1 LEQQLFNK
9 ARNKKN
15 TLKPCNETH
24 GFNRFCQKNSGFSL
38 IEIMVVLV
46 IIAFATNMMI
56 YSLGGDQED
65 ELEKSAVKMNTVINL
80 AADYAVLNQLELGFH
95 LDKDVLEFLAFD
107 GEKWIPLTGNKVFNA
122 VKFPEFLEVELQLDD
137 LPWAEENLLEQVDWR
152 ELMDTD
158 DEESFLELEKLKI
171 PQVIIL
177 SSGEVS
183 PFSLSL
189 TLKEQADP
197 TFFVQGEFMAPVIFK
212 REPEL

>member
-1 LEQQLFNK
+1 M
-9 ARNKKN
+9 KKH
-15 TLKPCNETH
+15 TLKPCTKAH
-24 GFNRFCQKNSGFSL
+24 GFNRFRQKNTGFSL

-56 YSLGGDQED
+56 YNLGGGQED

-95 LDKDVLEFLAFD
+95 LDKGILEFLAFD
-107 GEKWIPLTGNKVFNA
+107 GEKWIPLTGNKVFKA
-122 VKFPEFLEVELQLDD
+122 VKFPEFLDVELQLDD

-152 ELMDTD
+152 ELMDTE

-171 PQVIIL
+171 PQVILL

-189 TLKEQADP
+189 SLKEQAEP
-197 TFFVQGEFMAPVIFK
+197 TFFIQGEFMAPVIFK

>member
-1 LEQQLFNK
+1 MFNK
-9 ARNKKN
+9 AKIKKH
-15 TLKPCNETH
+15 TLKPCTKTH
-24 GFNRFCQKNSGFSL
+24 GFNRFRQKNTGFSL

-56 YSLGGDQED
+56 YNLGGDQED

-95 LDKDVLEFLAFD
+95 LDKGILEFLAFD
-107 GEKWIPLTGNKVFNA
+107 GEKWIPLTGNKVFKA
-122 VKFPEFLEVELQLDD
+122 IKFPEFLDVELQLDD

-152 ELMDTD
+152 ELMDTE

-171 PQVIIL
+171 PQVILL

-189 TLKEQADP
+189 SLKEQAEP
-197 TFFVQGEFMAPVIFK
+197 TFFIQGEFMAPVIFK

>member
-1 LEQQLFNK
+1 MFNK
-9 ARNKKN
+9 AKIKKH
-15 TLKPCNETH
+15 TLKPCTKTH
-24 GFNRFCQKNSGFSL
+24 GFNRFRQKNTGFSL

-56 YSLGGDQED
+56 YNLGGDQED

-95 LDKDVLEFLAFD
+95 LDKGILEFLAFD
-107 GEKWIPLTGNKVFNA
+107 GEKWIPLTGNKVFKA
-122 VKFPEFLEVELQLDD
+122 VKFPEFLDVELQLDD

-152 ELMDTD
+152 ELMDTE

-171 PQVIIL
+171 PQVILL

-189 TLKEQADP
+189 SLKEQAEP
-197 TFFVQGEFMAPVIFK
+197 TFFIQGEFMAPVIFK

>member
-1 LEQQLFNK
+1 LFNK
-9 ARNKKN
+9 AINTQN
-15 TLKPCNETH
+15 TLKPCNKTH
-24 GFNRFCQKNSGFSL
+24 GFKRIPKKKSGFSL

-56 YSLGGDQED
+56 YNLGGGQED
-65 ELEKSAVKMNTVINL
+65 ELEKSAVKMTTVINL

-95 LDKDVLEFLAFD
+95 LDKNILEFLAFD
-107 GEKWIPLTGNKVFNA
+107 GEKWIPLTGNKVFKA
-122 VKFPEFLEVELQLDD
+122 VKFPPFLDVELQLDD

-158 DEESFLELEKLKI
+158 DEESFLELDKLKI
-171 PQVIIL
+171 PQVILL
-177 SSGEVS
+177 SSGEIS

-189 TLKEQADP
+189 SLKEQAEP
-197 TFFVQGEFMAPVIFK
+197 TFFIQGEFMAPVIFK

>member
-1 LEQQLFNK
+1 MFNETK
-9 ARNKKN
+9 IEKN
-15 TLKPCNETH
+15 ILKPCFKTH
-24 GFNRFCQKNSGFSL
+24 GFNRFRQKNTGFSL

-56 YSLGGDQED
+56 YNLGGGQED

-95 LDKDVLEFLAFD
+95 LDKGILEFLAFD
-107 GEKWIPLTGNKVFNA
+107 GEKWIPLTGNKVFKA
-122 VKFPEFLEVELQLDD
+122 VKFAEFLDVELQLDD

-152 ELMDTD
+152 ELMDTE

-171 PQVIIL
+171 PQVILL

-183 PFSLSL
+183 PFSLSFS
-189 TLKEQADP
+189 LKEQAEP
-197 TFFVQGEFMAPVIFK
+197 TFFIQGEFMAPVIFK